1 MSVATRAL
9 TRFLFRTRA
18 SGALVILPLA
28 YAQPVPR
35 ISTNGIVNSAG
46 APLPPAPVAP
56 GSIISIY
63 GSNFNSSSGT
73 HAGGVSAT
81 STPLPTAINGTQ
93 VLINSLFA
101 PLYYVDSSQIN
112 AQVPWEV
119 GGASYLNVQ
128 VIVNG
133 LSSNLATVALAANAP
148 GLLLVTHALDGG
160 LVTSSQ
166 PATTGEYLTIYGLGL
181 GPVTNSP
188 GDGAASSATPLS
200 YTQQTPVVTI
210 GGAAANVSFSGLAP
224 GFTGLYQVNAQVPG
238 GTANGDDITIV
249 LSIGGAMS
257 NTITTS
263 LQSGTPSGVQVSVS
277 PVSVSLLTGVTQQFT
292 AAVSGSGNS
301 SVNWTVNGIPG
312 GDSTVGTVSSTGLYT
327 APATA
332 PGSKIVFVAA
342 TSAADSTTSGMATI
356 AVSAPPPV
364 VSPLGRLRS
373 SAPGIWTQ
381 FEERGW
387 PSQYWAGQAIQLF
400 TQFDPVVG
408 STVSQEI
415 SLQLDKMQAMGVNS
429 ITYALRTSD
438 DPTNSLPFVPPLCPE
453 GTVLGLNWP
462 RPTSTELTNLVS
474 FFDLVQSK
482 SMKIRLGLINTHMEE
497 QPPLN
502 STVWL
507 GAILGAIGNHPA
519 LDVVTFDGT
528 PLLVPSAPNWN
539 VPNACGTPAEAAL
552 WDGPGTVLAP
562 SMAPFVAPNYVG
574 AMSAQY
580 IEWAMGYALSLGVP
594 ARKLSAE
601 AITGNYETDSLQPN
615 SGGTD
620 GHFWNPIT
628 TLKDMFDNVGIPDNQ
643 RTYALSFYE
652 HTKCSTVTNLP
663 CTDVAP
669 DPWAEQAIQTMY
681 GIIGTGNGARVV
693 ADEMGDNTPVSPA
706 WKTEWAMES
715 LAALMEKYQIEGGSF
730 WLWVQGQD
738 SDDSDP
744 TLAEAVKLRGVTFTY
759 NPVQKEIL
767 DWGGFHLTSIPN
779 GSFEDDLDSNGV
791 PTHWAVTGSGS
802 ASVYYLPQESGQPQ
816 VPSRGSYC
824 LRLTASDNTAAI
836 SATSDQMAV
845 TPGTSYTTTANLR
858 FAWSGDPNPSGSA
871 VTRPQVFATIHY
883 LNARGQP
890 ASTPSTV
897 FSYFQEDSTQ
907 GFQTFVFQYTP
918 PSDATSVQIEI
929 GAERNGL
936 STPIVFDADN
946 FR

>member
-9 TRFLFRTRA
+9 TRFLFRTLA
-18 SGALVILPLA
+18 SWALLILPLA
-28 YAQPVPR
+28 YAQSVPR

-56 GSIISIY
+56 GSVISIY

-101 PLYYVDSSQIN
+101 PLYYVDSSQID

-119 GGASYLNVQ
+119 GGASCLTVQ

-133 LSSNLATVALAANAP
+133 LPSNLATVALAANAP
-148 GLLLVTHALDGG
+148 GLLLVTHALDGS
-160 LVTSSQ
+160 LVTSSR
-166 PATTGEYLTIYGLGL
+166 PAMPGEYLTIYGLGL
-181 GPVTNSP
+181 GPVTNPP

-200 YTQQTPVVTI
+200 YTLQTPVLTI
-210 GGAAANVSFSGLAP
+210 GGAAANVSFSGLTP

-238 GTANGDDITIV
+238 GTANGDDMTIV
-249 LSIGGAMS
+249 LNIGAAIS

-263 LQSGTPSGVQVSVS
+263 IQFGAPSGVQVSVS
-277 PVSVSLLTGVTQQFT
+277 PVSVSLLTGAAQQFT
-292 AAVSGSGNS
+292 AAVSGSSNS
-301 SVNWTVNGIPG
+301 SVNWSVNGIPG
-312 GDSTVGTVSSTGLYT
+312 GNSTVGTISSTGLYT

-332 PGSKIVFVAA
+332 PGSNIVFLAA
-342 TSAADSTTSGMATI
+342 TSVADSTTAGTATI
-356 AVSAPPPV
+356 AVSMPRAASP
-364 VSPLGRLRS
+364 PLGRRRS

-387 PSQYWAGQAIQLF
+387 PTQYWAGQAIQLF

-408 STVSQEI
+408 SIVSQEM
-415 SLQLDKMQAMGVNS
+415 SLQLDKMHAMGINS

-438 DPTNSLPFVPPLCPE
+438 DPTNSLPFVPPTCPE

-462 RPTSTELTNLVS
+462 QPTSTELTNLVS

-482 SMKIRLGLINTHMEE
+482 GMKIRLGLQNTHMEE
-497 QPPLN
+497 QPPVN
-502 STVWL
+502 STTWL

-528 PLLVPSAPNWN
+528 PLLVPGPPDYTVLNM
-539 VPNACGTPAEAAL
+539 CGTPGEAAL
-552 WDGPGTVLAP
+552 WEGPGTI
-562 SMAPFVAPNYVG
+562 
-574 AMSAQY
+574 SAQY

-628 TLKDMFDNVGIPDNQ
+628 TLKDIFDQVGIPDSQ

-652 HTKCSTVTNLP
+652 HTKCSTVTNIP
-663 CTDVAP
+663 CIDVAP
-669 DPWAEQAIQTMY
+669 HPWAEQAIQTMY
-681 GIIGTGNGARVV
+681 GIIGTGSGARVV
-693 ADEMGDNTPVSPA
+693 ATEMGDNTPVSAA

-715 LAALMEKYQIEGGSF
+715 LASLMEKYQIEGGSF
-730 WLWVQGQD
+730 WMWVQKQD

-744 TLAEAVKLRGVTFTY
+744 TLADAVKIRGVNFVY
-759 NPVQKEIL
+759 NPVQKEVL
-767 DWGGFHLTSIPN
+767 DWGGFHLTAIPN
-779 GSFEDDLDSNGV
+779 GSFEDDLDGNGV
-791 PTHWAVTGSGS
+791 PIHWALTGNGS
-802 ASVYYLPQESGQPQ
+802 VSAYYLPQESGQPQ

-824 LRLTASDNTAAI
+824 LRLTASDNTGAI
-836 SATSDQMAV
+836 SATSDQIAV

-858 FAWSGDPNPSGSA
+858 FAWSGDPNPSGSTA
-871 VTRPQVFATIHY
+871 TRPQVFVTIHY
-883 LNARGQP
+883 LNASGQP

-929 GAERNGL
+929 GAARKGL
-936 STPIVFDADN
+936 SAPIIFDADN